1 MAFYEKVIK
10 VKADVAA
17 LLTFLVLCVFV
28 SWDFPTTAEPPW
40 VKLPQ
45 ILLLLHPQILLGV
58 FSGKSS
64 LMFAGAIVLSDGSI
78 ALAATLVLPPAL
90 SLLSVRFALRHD
102 ENYNAA
108 QWIRY
113 LRLFR
118 VVPLFTVAMW
128 WSLCD
133 TFPQSGLLRVLLRF
147 CPRSVCFLLAPAVSI
162 ALARVIGY
170 SKTERFSLDDGR
182 TRTSCV

>member
-1 MAFYEKVIK
+1 
-10 VKADVAA
+10 
-17 LLTFLVLCVFV
+17 
-28 SWDFPTTAEPPW
+28 
-40 VKLPQ
+40 
-45 ILLLLHPQILLGV
+45 
-58 FSGKSS
+58 
-64 LMFAGAIVLSDGSI
+64 MFAGAIVLSDGSI

-102 ENYNAA
+102 ENDNAA

-113 LRLFR
+113 LQLFR

-133 TFPQSGLLRVLLRF
+133 TYPQSGLLCALLRF

-170 SKTERFSLDDGR
+170 SINRKILARRWTNADLLRLTVWSTVARTLPLLMLAVGIDTLPNQGAVGFFWLAGAAVVALIGTIRAVGR
-182 TRTSCV
+182 RI

>member
-1 MAFYEKVIK
+1 MTSSQS
-10 VKADVAA
+10 VKSP
-17 LLTFLVLCVFV
+17 VFV
-28 SWDFPTTAEPPW
+28 SCDFRST
-40 VKLPQ
+40 
-45 ILLLLHPQILLGV
+45 LLGV

-102 ENYNAA
+102 ENDNAA

-113 LRLFR
+113 LQLFR

-133 TFPQSGLLRVLLRF
+133 TFPQSGLLCALLRF

>member
-1 MAFYEKVIK
+1 M
-10 VKADVAA
+10 
-17 LLTFLVLCVFV
+17 
-28 SWDFPTTAEPPW
+28 
-40 VKLPQ
+40 
-45 ILLLLHPQILLGV
+45 
-58 FSGKSS
+58 
-64 LMFAGAIVLSDGSI
+64 LSDGSI

-102 ENYNAA
+102 ENDNAA

-113 LRLFR
+113 LQLFR

-133 TFPQSGLLRVLLRF
+133 TFPQSGLRCALLRF
-147 CPRSVCFLLAPAVSI
+147 CRRSVCFLLAPAVSI

-170 SKTERFSLDDGR
+170 SINRKILARRWTNA
-182 TRTSCV
+182 TSCV